1 MSCIN
6 PARAGAIYPHTQKY
20 NSFRN
25 QRSMAL
31 HDLVLV
37 LEGGNNSLNYKEGGN
52 NSLNYK
58 EGGNNSLNYKGGGNN
73 SLNYNSSRSDN
84 CMLLF

>member
-1 MSCIN
+1 
-6 PARAGAIYPHTQKY
+6 
-20 NSFRN
+20 
-25 QRSMAL
+25 MAL

-37 LEGGNNSLNYKEGGN
+37 LEGGN

>member
-6 PARAGAIYPHTQKY
+6 PARAGAIYPYTQKY

-31 HDLVLV
+31 HDLMLV
-37 LEGGNNSLNYKEGGN
+37 LE
-52 NSLNYK
+52 
-58 EGGNNSLNYKGGGNN
+58 GGNN

-84 CMLLF
+84 CMLLFLDTFFKRWHHVGVNNIT